1 MSNRYYVYLPKS
13 VLKSMAKI
21 PLPWQSRIR
30 AAIDALET
38 EPYYGEKMWGQYANK
53 RKIRVWPYRIIYSIE
68 EDNKTVK
75 VFEVDHRGQ
84 VSYD

>member
-1 MSNRYYVYLPKS
+1 MASRYYVYLPKS

-21 PLPWQSRIR
+21 PLPWRGRIQET
-30 AAIDALET
+30 IDMLQMD
-38 EPYYGEKMWGQYANK
+38 PYYGKKMLGQYANK

-68 EDNKTVK
+68 EENRIVK
-75 VFEVDHRGQ
+75 IFEVEHRGH